1 MEKQAMLIGIDVGGT
16 FTDVIALVP
25 ANGQIVASFKVPST
39 PDDPAA
45 AVIDALQRLAGI
57 RSLQGATVC
66 HGTTVGTNTL
76 IQRKGARVGLLTTA
90 GFTDIIELRRQDRP
104 TLYHLAVRV
113 SEPLV
118 PHERRF
124 GADERLDACGRVV
137 QPLMGVDAL
146 LDQIRSSG
154 ADAFAIS
161 CLHAYANPTHEV
173 RLAEALKQAFP
184 GRFISVSHDVC
195 PEFREYERTSTT
207 VVNAY
212 IGPAVQRYVRRL
224 DEEAHRMGIRSLM
237 VVKSNGGLTSPDN
250 AQRYPVHL
258 IESGPAAGMIAT
270 QAYARATR
278 RPNLIAFDMGGTTAK
293 AGVIHDFQPRI
304 TDEFRADRL
313 EGGRDVGGYPIRSAV
328 LDIVEVGAGGGSV
341 AWIDPG
347 GVPKVGPDSAGA
359 DPGPACYGRGGDLPT
374 VTDAHAVIG
383 TLTSETFAGTGIHF
397 SRDAAVDAI
406 ERHIARPMGWPL
418 ARAAHAIIEIA
429 VANMT
434 EMVRLATV
442 RRGYDPREF
451 AILASGGAG
460 PLHAAL
466 VGAEVG
472 VREVLVPPQSGIFS
486 ALGAVLGEVR
496 HDVSATLLTP
506 LEALDPQAVA
516 DAFEGLATK
525 AAGLLAAESADPA
538 NARQQRF
545 ADLRFVGQLFEL
557 RVPLGEV
564 GDPMPSVAT
573 IEARF
578 RTAYRG
584 AFGFDLAGS
593 RVELVNVHLV
603 ASLPLKM
610 QGERLFEPAV
620 AVPDGAAP
628 RQCPYMDRDGHVQPV
643 ALYHAQGCAGQSLQ
657 GPALIDHSGSTIWV
671 PQGTIAR
678 VQVDG
683 SVVFRLSAG
692 RKHGLE

>member
-1 MEKQAMLIGIDVGGT
+1 MLIGIDVGGT
-16 FTDVIALVP
+16 FTDVIALAP
-25 ANGQIVASFKVPST
+25 ASGQIVATFKVPST
-39 PDDPAA
+39 PEDPAD
-45 AVIDALQRLAGI
+45 AVIDALQRLSEI
-57 RSLQGATVC
+57 RPLQGAIVC

-76 IQRKGARVGLLTTA
+76 IQRKGARVALLTTQ
-90 GFTDIIELRRQDRP
+90 GFTDVIELRRQDRP
-104 TLYHLAVRV
+104 TLYHLDVRV

-124 GADERLDACGRVV
+124 GVHERLDARGAIV
-137 QPLMGVDAL
+137 QPLAGVESLVEQVRAADAE
-146 LDQIRSSG
+146 
-154 ADAFAIS
+154 AFAIS
-161 CLHAYANPTHEV
+161 CLHAYANPVHEA
-173 RLAEALKQAFP
+173 RLAAALRQAFP
-184 GRFISVSHDVC
+184 DHFISVSHDVC

-224 DEEAHRMGIRSLM
+224 DHETRRLGVRSLM

-270 QAYARATR
+270 QAYARVTG

-293 AGVIHDFQPRI
+293 AGVIHDYQPRV
-304 TDEFRADRL
+304 TDEFHADRL
-313 EGGRDVGGYPIRSAV
+313 EGGRNVGGYPIRSAV
-328 LDIVEVGAGGGSV
+328 LDIVEVGAGGGSI

-359 DPGPACYGRGGDLPT
+359 DPGPACYGKGGQRPT

-383 TLTSETFAGTGIHF
+383 TLSSETFEGTGIHF
-397 SRDAAVDAI
+397 SRDAAVGAI
-406 ERHIARPMGWPL
+406 ERHIAQPMGWSL

-451 AILASGGAG
+451 SLLASGGAG

-472 VREVLVPPQSGIFS
+472 VRDVLIPPQSGIFS

-496 HDVSATLLTP
+496 HDVSATLLQP
-506 LEALDPQAVA
+506 LEALDPAAVVA
-516 DAFEGLATK
+516 AFEGLASK
-525 AAGLLAAESADPA
+525 VAGLLAAESADA
-538 NARQQRF
+538 AQAQYQRF

-557 RVPLGEV
+557 RVSLGEV
-564 GDPMPSVAT
+564 HDPMPAVAL
-573 IEARF
+573 IEQRF
-578 RTAYRG
+578 RAAYQDE
-584 AFGFDLAGS
+584 FGFDLSGS
-593 RVELVNVHLV
+593 RIELVNIHLV

-610 QGERLFEPAV
+610 QGERLFDPAPATV
-620 AVPDGAAP
+620 DGGAHQVRA
-628 RQCPYMDRDGHVQPV
+628 YLDADGHTHQVPV
-643 ALYHAQGCAGQSLQ
+643 HRARDCAGQSLR
-657 GPALIDHSGSTIWV
+657 GPVLIDHSGSTIWV
-671 PQGTIAR
+671 PQDTVAS
-678 VQVDG
+678 VQADG
-683 SVVFRLSAG
+683 SVIFKLSG
-692 RKHGLE
+692 G